1 MIVKLMKPAG
11 SSFPGVNYN
20 DKKIDKGKGELMLMK
35 NFPSFI
41 NGSSSKEEVKSYLAS
56 VSKNEKVKKPQF
68 HAALSTKFR
77 EHSKEELTKVA
88 ESFMDEMGYGD
99 QPFIVVFHND
109 TENNHVHLVSTRV
122 DKSTG
127 KKINDSYEKLKSQK
141 ALAKV
146 MEKMYGISN
155 VENINKLLSYRI
167 SSLKQLELL
176 LERNGFRLAQNKE
189 DETKMDIL
197 KNGVREKTING
208 NQIVFDNKKNENRT
222 KQIKAIL
229 SKYKEL
235 HSGTI
240 FKVEDRRKQEA
251 MLPEEKQDEDPEP
264 KIEFESEL
272 QKKLKDIFGIDIIFH
287 HKDGQKPFGYSLIDN
302 KTGTVYKG
310 SEIMKM
316 KELFEFTS
324 LVIDKRLFERLKDFN
339 IPDKEIKAVLLNFLK
354 AKYPENE
361 LHDFMLFENKKFK
374 NKETFSAIRND
385 VKEYLKTQNNNDV
398 SIIKS
403 EDGKYYAIHS
413 KFHYIGELETL
424 IGEKQF
430 QTFLNPVVKTENKK
444 EDSLEKVID
453 DFLFDMMKSSAAAKD
468 PAEEELKKRKKQR
481 KK

>member
-1 MIVKLMKPAG
+1 MIVKIMKPAG
-11 SSFPGVNYN
+11 SAFPGVNYN

-41 NGSSSKEEVKSYLAS
+41 NESSSKEEVKSYLAS

-146 MEKMYGISN
+146 MEKMYGISH

-197 KNGVREKTING
+197 KNGVREKTISG
-208 NQIVFDNKKNENRT
+208 NQIVFDNRKNENRT

-235 HSGTI
+235 HSGNV

-251 MLPEEKQDEDPEP
+251 MLPEEKQDEDSEP

-272 QKKLKDIFGIDIIFH
+272 QKKLKDTFGIDIIFH

-316 KELFEFTS
+316 NELFKFTFQT
-324 LVIDKRLFERLKDFN
+324 IDKRLFERMKDFN
-339 IPDKEIKAVLLNFLK
+339 TPDKEIKAVLLNFLK
-354 AKYPENE
+354 ARYPENE

-374 NKETFSAIRND
+374 NKELFGAIRND
-385 VKEYLKTQNNNDV
+385 VKEYLKTQNNDDV

-413 KFHYIGELETL
+413 KLHYIGELETL

-430 QTFLNPVVKTENKK
+430 QNFLNPTVKIENKK

-468 PAEEELKKRKKQR
+468 PAEEELRKRKKRKSR
-481 KK
+481 